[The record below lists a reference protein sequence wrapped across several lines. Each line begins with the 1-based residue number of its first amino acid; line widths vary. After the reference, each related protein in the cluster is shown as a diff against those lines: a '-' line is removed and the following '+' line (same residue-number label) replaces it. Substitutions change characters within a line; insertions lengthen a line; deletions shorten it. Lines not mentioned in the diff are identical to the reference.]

1 MTKTSESEKEE
12 INDLQQIQM
21 MLESN
26 SSEKRVQAIHLL
38 LQNDFPETNDLL
50 QKIVLTDSQVPIQ
63 ELALISLVKLNPQN
77 LMHLLKKLYNNTT
90 EKKEIRARAVWALS
104 QIKTE
109 EAFELLKIA
118 LDDRIEEV
126 LYWAIVGSIS
136 FESFPEVLPKIRKL
150 LTYSRQS
157 LIRQTAAW
165 TLGSIRDYD
174 AKELLEKQLLQDVQ
188 PSVKILC
195 ASALIRLDDIT
206 SIPTLSKALQKD
218 ANEMTRRE
226 IAYALG
232 SILEYHKISSQ
243 NLESLLLR
251 DSKATAVRA
260 LSKTLLRDQSYIVR
274 RSCAESLGKI
284 RDKSAVKHLIN
295 AMSMDTNQF
304 VRSEIA
310 LALGILGD
318 SSAIEILTK
327 ASRSQ
332 YRKIVE
338 AAKKALE
345 QIRESIE

>member
-1 MTKTSESEKEE
+1 MTETNGSEKEE
-12 INDLQQIQM
+12 IKDLHQIEI
-21 MLESN
+21 MLNSN
-26 SSEKRVQAIHLL
+26 VSEKRIQAIHLL
-38 LQNDFPETNDLL
+38 LQNEFQETNDLL
-50 QKIVLTDSQVPIQ
+50 QNIVLTDSQVPIQ

-77 LMHLLKKLYNNTT
+77 IMHLLKKLYNNASV
-90 EKKEIRARAVWALS
+90 KKEIRARSVWALS

-118 LDDRIEEV
+118 LDDKTEEV
-126 LYWAIVGSIS
+126 VYWAIVGAIS

-150 LTYSRQS
+150 LTDSRQS

-165 TLGSIRDYD
+165 VLGSIRDFD
-174 AKELLEKQLLQDVQ
+174 AKELLEKQLLRDAHS
-188 PSVKILC
+188 SVKFLC
-195 ASALIRLDDIT
+195 ASALIKLDDIT
-206 SIPTLSKALQKD
+206 SIPTLSEALQKD
-218 ANEMTRRE
+218 ATELTRRE

-243 NLESLLLR
+243 NLESLLIR
-251 DSKATAVRA
+251 DYKATAVRS

-274 RSCAESLGKI
+274 RSCAEALGKI
-284 RDKSAVKHLIN
+284 RDKSVVKYLIN

-310 LALGILGD
+310 LTLGILGD

-345 QIRESIE
+345 QIRESSE